1 MTEPSLYELLQKVTE
16 LQGEIKHQSRLLEE
30 WRKESQKAFEKA
42 DVAEDTANEALALA
56 QSVRDEIRRNRKE
69 RKADLKWIIG
79 ISAPI
84 IISIIPILIRFYGN

>member
-42 DVAEDTANEALALA
+42 DVAEDTANEALATA
-56 QSVRDEIRRNRKE
+56 QAVRDEIRRYRKD
-69 RKADLKWIIG
+69 RKADIRWFIG
-79 ISAPI
+79 VAIAVVMPL
-84 IISIIPILIRFYGN
+84 IPIFIRFYGN